1 MENGRT
7 YRRIYENRSWFFV
20 TGDAYD
26 LDFLARQL
34 DETGFRYDFSRRRD
48 VYGEMP
54 GITVYAKPS
63 KIPGIAGIIYDG
75 IGMGR
80 KYRIFNADI
89 NPVLRFMAVHGLSFF
104 ETASP
109 YEGDPDLKTVFFDCE
124 DGICTIGGKKATD
137 SDIENEL
144 KTSDIIVYSNAYN
157 FFMKIRELGI
167 PSRYYGGKSFTSYGQ
182 IHYRDPYVDIYGKI
196 AINSSSFIYRESG
209 ISGLIEL
216 SRMSR
221 IPPLQASIITPGT
234 AVSSMEIADAL
245 AEGIL
250 VPSKKDDNE
259 DEKGIQELIE
269 NDRGG
274 LVLQPR
280 PGIYED
286 VYEIDFSSMYPSI
299 IVRYGLSIGNDH
311 FLSRSLSK
319 LLEKRLLYKA
329 MDDINEIYHNRN
341 KALKWMLL
349 TSFGYTGYRN
359 AKFGKI
365 EIHEKIT
372 GTGRKIL
379 AEAIRIA
386 HENGFEVLHGIV
398 DSLWIKGD
406 GDINMVLSEIK
417 AETGIDIVVSGHYRW
432 IVFLPEHDGTGSP
445 SRYFGLGYD
454 GKYKVR
460 GIDLR
465 RNDVPAISRKFQ
477 MDALKILES
486 CKNEY
491 DIYQKYRDIKDLES
505 WYIRNIRNFPAEY
518 FSINLKISRYPEY
531 YSVDTIGKHVTG
543 KCMENGNVYPGKEV
557 SYVVSDYK
565 RKIIGLGRDSNV
577 DYNFYRRYLAR
588 AFEPFDFIYR
598 NMIKKVRLEDFQL
611 SV

>member
-1 MENGRT
+1 MH
-7 YRRIYENRSWFFV
+7 
-20 TGDAYD
+20 
-26 LDFLARQL
+26 
-34 DETGFRYDFSRRRD
+34 
-48 VYGEMP
+48 
-54 GITVYAKPS
+54 GITVYARPS

-104 ETASP
+104 ETESP
-109 YEGDPDLKTVFFDCE
+109 YEGDPDLKTVFFECG
-124 DGICTIGGKKATD
+124 DGMCTIGGKKATN

-144 KTSDIIVYSNAYN
+144 KTSDIIVYSNPYN
-157 FFMKIRELGI
+157 FFMKIRDMGI
-167 PSRYYGGKSFTSYGQ
+167 PSHYYGGKSFTSYGQ
-182 IHYRDPYVDIYGKI
+182 VHYREPYVDIYGKI

-209 ISGLIEL
+209 ISGVIEL

-250 VPSKKDDNE
+250 VPAKN
-259 DEKGIQELIE
+259 
-269 NDRGG
+269 
-274 LVLQPR
+274 
-280 PGIYED
+280 
-286 VYEIDFSSMYPSI
+286 
-299 IVRYGLSIGNDH
+299 
-311 FLSRSLSK
+311 
-319 LLEKRLLYKA
+319 LEKRLLYKA
-329 MDDINEIYHNRN
+329 MDESGEIYHSRN

-349 TSFGYTGYRN
+349 TSFGYTGYKN

-386 HENGFEVLHGIV
+386 HENGFEILHGIV

-406 GDINMVLSEIK
+406 GDINRVLSEIK

-432 IVFLPEHDGTGSP
+432 IVFLPEHGGTGSP

-454 GKYKVR
+454 GKYKIR

-465 RNDVPAISRKFQ
+465 RNDVPAISREFQ

-491 DIYQKYRDIKDLES
+491 DIYQKYRNIKDLQS
-505 WYIRNIRNFPAEY
+505 WYLLNIRNFPAEY
-518 FSINLKISRYPEY
+518 FSINFKVSRYPEY
-531 YSVDTIGKHVTG
+531 YAVDTIGKHVIE
-543 KCMENGNVYPGKEV
+543 KCMESGNVYPGKEV
-557 SYVVSDYK
+557 SYVVSDHK

-577 DYNFYRRYLAR
+577 DYNFYRRYLVR